1 MQNLIGK
8 VIDNYKI
15 LEEIGRGGIGIVYK
29 ALDMNLD
36 KLVVLKMIKPELIED
51 EGLLKRFINEPK
63 LQAKLESPY
72 IVRVYAF
79 RKTEYGHFI
88 VMEYVD
94 GFTLSDWIKKAG
106 AIPWQ
111 KAIPV
116 FKKMLKAIIHAHGV
130 GVIHR
135 DIKPRNV
142 LISKKGEIKI
152 SDFGLAKFLR
162 FDSDASITGTIGG
175 TPKYMPPEQ
184 IQGLAHVDHRSDI
197 YSLGITLYEM
207 LAGKLPFLNENT
219 QFAIQKAIVDERFP
233 PPTELHPDIPPQL
246 SEIVMKSI
254 EKSPD
259 NRYQR
264 ADEMLKAIEAAEG
277 SLKESQNETKS
288 LPSSPP
294 RALPSKRLVLFLV
307 GVIIIIGLAYSLMQ
321 MFRNNAPGE
330 TAIPEVSKKDTAAI
344 AEETP
349 ANQYGT
355 LRIQSRPPGATIRI
369 GNKEAGTTPQKVD
382 SLLEGSQIV
391 QLQLA
396 GYQPWEENVFIHG
409 NRDTL
414 IQVHLQKIEA
424 VQNAV
429 LTLRGVPA
437 AAIFV
442 DGVRKRANSASD
454 VRISVSEGRHT
465 VLFKHP
471 QYGPQEFSVNARA
484 GDNTI
489 LTCYFE
495 QYVNIQALAD
505 NEPVGAMILIDEK
518 SVGWT
523 PLADYPLRPGT
534 HHVTVQREG
543 YQTIEAVKTINVRP
557 VDKKIQHR
565 LVFNLMK
572 NE

>member
-29 ALDMNLD
+29 ALDINLD
-36 KLVVLKMIKPELIED
+36 KLVVLKMIKPELIE
-51 EGLLKRFINEPK
+51 EESLLKRFMNEPK

-94 GFTLSDWIKKAG
+94 GVTLSDWIKKGG

-135 DIKPRNV
+135 DIKPRNI

-152 SDFGLAKFLR
+152 TDFGLAKFLQA
-162 FDSDASITGTIGG
+162 DSEASITGTIVG

-197 YSLGITLYEM
+197 YSLGITLFEM

-219 QFAIQKAIVDERFP
+219 HFAIQKAIMDERFP
-233 PPTELHPDIPPQL
+233 PPTDLNSDIPLQL
-246 SEIVMKSI
+246 SEIVMKAI
-254 EKSPD
+254 EKAPD
-259 NRYQR
+259 NRYQSAR
-264 ADEMLKAIEAAEG
+264 EMLGAIEATEA
-277 SLKESQNETKS
+277 SLKASQNETKP
-288 LPSSPP
+288 LPPSPP
-294 RALPSKRLVLFLV
+294 KTLPLNRAVLFAV
-307 GVIIIIGLAYSLMQ
+307 GLIILIGLAYSVMQ
-321 MFRNNAPGE
+321 IFRNNAPRE
-330 TAIPEVSKKDTAAI
+330 TAIPGVNKKNAANI
-344 AEETP
+344 IPETP
-349 ANQYGT
+349 ASKYGT
-355 LRIQSRPPGATIRI
+355 LRIESRPSGAIIRI
-369 GNKEAGTTPQKVD
+369 GNKEIGTTPQQLD
-382 SLLEGSQIV
+382 SLLEGPHLV
-391 QLQLA
+391 QLQLP
-396 GYQPWEENVFIHG
+396 GYQSWEDNVFVHG
-409 NRDTL
+409 NRDTV
-414 IQVHLQKIEA
+414 IQANLQKIESFK
-424 VQNAV
+424 NAV
-429 LTLRGVPA
+429 LVLRGVPA

-442 DGVRKRANSASD
+442 DGVRKLSNSASGGR
-454 VRISVSEGRHT
+454 VSVSPGRHKI
-465 VLFKHP
+465 LFKHP
-471 QYGPQEFSVNARA
+471 QYGSEEFSVDARA
-484 GDNTI
+484 GGNTT

-495 QYVNIQALAD
+495 QYVNIQTLAD
-505 NEPVGAMILIDEK
+505 NEPIGAMILIDGK

-523 PLADYPLRPGT
+523 PLADYPLGPGT
-534 HHVTVQREG
+534 HHITVQRDG
-543 YQTIEAVKTINVRP
+543 YQTIEAAKTISVRP
-557 VDKKIQHR
+557 GSKKIQHR
-565 LVFNLMK
+565 LVFNLVK